1 MLFENNFSKKP
12 WITAFFPR
20 GTVVEFDTMVE
31 SEFGSAGV
39 GTVDTVTVTNYNNT
53 VLSLHDVVLTKGE
66 FFNKEEIGKY
76 NISSSYVTKIVK
88 RGEGE
93 VTHAHPYPTDRWHYT
108 ENKHCIHRYEVMEF
122 FSHLASRL
130 AILDKFTLTLNL
142 VAMRDHFLST
152 HLNRWTGYSVKMA
165 KKWFMRNY
173 NRFLMSNRD
182 IEIAEYFSNVMDSFN
197 FEDDMDLV
205 DRHHKPYQSHTPQSV
220 FECFEKLLDQQ
231 FRDRKWVVLTK
242 ELTEKHLKHGLPVYQ
257 ITISPKA
264 RDVVHIFTD
273 KEDTAQLF
281 QSVLQSLHSEYV
293 DVIQI
298 ESRKAVQE
306 DFEAFEY
313 SEEKNATAIN
323 GLYAAMSYL
332 HYLVTNYDPNY
343 DASVP
348 LSNGD
353 DSVFDDPIFD
363 DPIFD
368 DWSDIT

>member
-1 MLFENNFSKKP
+1 MKLQNTFSKKP

-39 GTVDTVTVTNYNNT
+39 GTVQTTTVTNHDNT

-93 VTHAHPYPTDRWHYT
+93 VTHAHPYPTDRWHYS
-108 ENKHCIHRYEVMEF
+108 ENKHRVHRYEVTAL
-122 FSHLASRL
+122 FSQLASRL

-142 VAMRDHFLST
+142 DAMRDHFLST
-152 HLNRWTGYSVKMA
+152 HLNRWTGYSAKMV

-182 IEIAEYFSNVMDSFN
+182 IEIAEYFSNVTDSFN
-197 FEDDMDLV
+197 FEDDMDMMD
-205 DRHHKPYQSHTPQSV
+205 DRRQRYQSNTPQSV
-220 FECFEKLLDQQ
+220 FACFEELLNRQ
-231 FRDRKWVVLTK
+231 FRDREWVVLTK
-242 ELTEKHLKHGLPVYQ
+242 ELTEKHLKYGLPVYQ

-306 DFEAFEY
+306 DLAAFEY

-323 GLYAAMSYL
+323 GLYSAMSYL
-332 HYLVTNYDPNY
+332 HYLLTNYDPNY
-343 DASVP
+343 AE
-348 LSNGD
+348 GD
-353 DSVFDDPIFD
+353 DVNEADMGFD